1 MKIIESKHLSGGQ
14 LAGGNPTNE
23 RVEYDFY
30 ATNPK
35 AVEMLLEKYQFN
47 EQGNWLEC
55 CVGQGHIANVIE
67 NKFNVNKN
75 NQFQVTEKL
84 FTYSPK
90 KI

>member
-55 CVGQGHIANVIE
+55 CVGQGHIACVIE
-67 NKFNVNKN
+67 NKFTCKVTGINKEDSN
-75 NQFQVTEKL
+75 WIRIGN
-84 FTYSPK
+84 
-90 KI
+90 